1 LSRPIPMTLH
11 WVVDPIVRR
20 VSRATL
26 ETSLEQTREA
36 TGAAAKAEAG
46 LTASR
51 LRARRAAAN
60 E

>member
-1 LSRPIPMTLH
+1 LSRPIPVTLH

-20 VSRATL
+20 VSRTTL
-26 ETSLEQTREA
+26 ETSLEQTRDA
-36 TGAAAKAEAG
+36 TVSVAKAEAG

-51 LRARRAAAN
+51 MRAPCPAAN

>member
-1 LSRPIPMTLH
+1 MALSRPIPMTLH

-20 VSRATL
+20 VSRASL

-36 TGAAAKAEAG
+36 TGSLVKMESA

-51 LRARRAAAN
+51 LRSAN
-60 E
+60 IP